1 MVYSWIRTN
10 KWIQKLGGHMKKKS
24 FQLKTEKKQKR
35 KNRLIASLFVI
46 LFMIGVAIFQADNI
60 LNYFVHQHQTT
71 QFQKLSAEELA
82 KNRKKQASFD
92 YDAVEMINNKKIM
105 DSLLSNEGANK
116 NYVIAGISIPSVG
129 IRLDIYKG
137 VSEYALL
144 RGAGTYFPD
153 RELGKGNFVL
163 AGHNM
168 EDEVTLFSPLYRIQ
182 KAQKI
187 YVSDGENI
195 FVYKVSEILTI
206 SSTQV
211 EVLDD
216 IGNEQAMITLI
227 TCADSYAINRICV
240 KGKLVE
246 KIAVQDASSKIKEVF
261 S

>member
-10 KWIQKLGGHMKKKS
+10 KWIQKLGDHMKKKA

-35 KNRLIASLFVI
+35 KNRLITSLFVI
-46 LFMIGVAIFQADNI
+46 LFVIGVAIFQADNI
-60 LNYFVHQHQTT
+60 LNYFVHQHQTM
-71 QFQKLSAEELA
+71 QFQKLSADELA
-82 KNRKKQASFD
+82 KNRRKKASFD

-182 KAQKI
+182 KGQKI
-187 YVSDGENI
+187 YVSDGKEI

-216 IGNEQAMITLI
+216 IEKGQPVITLI
-227 TCADSYAINRICV
+227 TCADRYAINRICV
-240 KGKLVE
+240 KGKLIERVAIE
-246 KIAVQDASSKIKEVF
+246 KAPQKLKNPF
-261 S
+261 M

>member
-10 KWIQKLGGHMKKKS
+10 KWIQKLGEHMKKKS

-60 LNYFVHQHQTT
+60 LNYFVHQHQTM
-71 QFQKLSAEELA
+71 QFQKLSADELA
-82 KNRKKQASFD
+82 KNRKKKASFD

-182 KAQKI
+182 KGQKI
-187 YVSDGENI
+187 YVSDGKEI

-216 IGNEQAMITLI
+216 IEKGQPVITLI
-227 TCADSYAINRICV
+227 TCADRYAINRICV
-240 KGKLVE
+240 KGKLIERVAIE
-246 KIAVQDASSKIKEVF
+246 KAPQKLKNPF
-261 S
+261 M

>member
-10 KWIQKLGGHMKKKS
+10 KWIQKLGDHMKKKS

-60 LNYFVHQHQTT
+60 LNYFVHQHQTM
-71 QFQKLSAEELA
+71 QFQKLSADELA
-82 KNRKKQASFD
+82 KNRKKKASFD

-116 NYVIAGISIPSVG
+116 NYVITGISIPSVG

-182 KAQKI
+182 KGQKI
-187 YVSDGENI
+187 YVSDGKEI

-216 IGNEQAMITLI
+216 IEKGQPVITLI
-227 TCADSYAINRICV
+227 TCADRYAINRICV
-240 KGKLVE
+240 KGKLIERVAIE
-246 KIAVQDASSKIKEVF
+246 KAPQKLKNPF
-261 S
+261 M

>member
-10 KWIQKLGGHMKKKS
+10 KWIQKLGDHMKKKS

-60 LNYFVHQHQTT
+60 LNYFVHQHQTM
-71 QFQKLSAEELA
+71 QFQKLSADELA
-82 KNRKKQASFD
+82 KNRKKKASFD

-182 KAQKI
+182 KGQKI
-187 YVSDGENI
+187 YASDGKEI

-216 IGNEQAMITLI
+216 IDKGQPVITLI
-227 TCADSYAINRICV
+227 TCADRYAINRICV
-240 KGKLVE
+240 KGKLIN
-246 KIAVQDASSKIKEVF
+246 KIGISHASSQMKEIF
-261 S
+261 Q

>member
-10 KWIQKLGGHMKKKS
+10 KRIQKLGGHMKKKS

-46 LFMIGVAIFQADNI
+46 LFMIGIAIFQADNI

-71 QFQKLSAEELA
+71 QFQKLSPEELA

-105 DSLLSNEGANK
+105 DSLLSNEGADK

-182 KAQKI
+182 KGQKI
-187 YVSDGENI
+187 YASDGKEI

-216 IGNEQAMITLI
+216 VDNGQAMITLI

-240 KGKLVE
+240 KGKLIERVTIE
-246 KIAVQDASSKIKEVF
+246 KASKKLKNPF
-261 S
+261 M

>member
-10 KWIQKLGGHMKKKS
+10 KWIQKLGDHMKKKS

-60 LNYFVHQHQTT
+60 LNYFVHQHQTM
-71 QFQKLSAEELA
+71 QFQKLSADELA
-82 KNRKKQASFD
+82 KNRKKKASFD

-182 KAQKI
+182 KGQKI
-187 YVSDGENI
+187 YVSDGKEI

-216 IGNEQAMITLI
+216 IDKGQPVITLI
-227 TCADSYAINRICV
+227 TCADRYAINRICV
-240 KGKLVE
+240 KGKLIERVAIE
-246 KIAVQDASSKIKEVF
+246 KAPQKLKNPF
-261 S
+261 M

>member
-10 KWIQKLGGHMKKKS
+10 KWIQKLGDHMKKKS

-60 LNYFVHQHQTT
+60 LNYFVHQHQTM
-71 QFQKLSAEELA
+71 QFQKLSADELA
-82 KNRKKQASFD
+82 KNRKKKASFD

>member
-10 KWIQKLGGHMKKKS
+10 KWIQKLGDHMKKKS
-24 FQLKTEKKQKR
+24 FQLKIEKKQKR

-60 LNYFVHQHQTT
+60 LNYFVHQHQTM
-71 QFQKLSAEELA
+71 QFQKLSADELA

-137 VSEYALL
+137 ISEYALL

-182 KAQKI
+182 KGQKI
-187 YVSDGENI
+187 YVSDGKEI

-216 IGNEQAMITLI
+216 IEKGQPVITLI
-227 TCADSYAINRICV
+227 TCADRYAINRICV
-240 KGKLVE
+240 KGKLIERVAIE
-246 KIAVQDASSKIKEVF
+246 KAPQKLKNPF
-261 S
+261 M

>member
-35 KNRLIASLFVI
+35 KNWLIASLFVF

-82 KNRKKQASFD
+82 KNRKKKASFD

-105 DSLLSNEGANK
+105 DSILSNEGANK

-168 EDEVTLFSPLYRIQ
+168 EDEITLFSPLYRIQ
-182 KAQKI
+182 KGQKI
-187 YVSDGENI
+187 YASDGKEI

-216 IGNEQAMITLI
+216 IDKGQPVITLI
-227 TCADSYAINRICV
+227 TCADRYAINRICV
-240 KGKLVE
+240 KGKLIERVAIE
-246 KIAVQDASSKIKEVF
+246 KAPQKLKNPF
-261 S
+261 M